1 MIALLSILEDPAARY
16 KNWLRAQQIANG
28 DPACA
33 ITASV
38 HLIAAGVL
46 QEGEVIPWA
55 EDLATRLK
63 EIGWKRIG
71 SPADVLPGDLIVCQ
85 DINGN
90 GATDHVWFALG
101 TPYHS
106 IMTGYAAR
114 CLDNHNDGAPYSRTL
129 NGKGF
134 PPPHTP
140 MDYALR
146 QEDAP

>member
-1 MIALLSILEDPAARY
+1 MNALTSVLEDPSVRY
-16 KNWLRAQQIANG
+16 KNWLRAQQIADG
-28 DPACA
+28 GSACA
-33 ITASV
+33 ITASL

-46 QEGEVIPWA
+46 PEGEVIPWA

-63 EIGWKRIG
+63 QLGWKRIDC
-71 SPADVLPGDLIVCQ
+71 PADVLPGDLIVCQ
-85 DINGN
+85 DLNGN

-101 TPYHS
+101 TPYHC
-106 IMTGYAAR
+106 IMAEWAAR
-114 CLDNHNDGAPYSRTL
+114 CVDNHNDGEPHPRTL

-146 QEDAP
+146 QEG

>member
-1 MIALLSILEDPAARY
+1 MNALLTVLEDRVARY
-16 KNWLRAQQIANG
+16 KNWLRAQQIAKG
-28 DPACA
+28 EPACA

-46 QEGEVIPWA
+46 PEGEVIFWA

-63 EIGWKRIG
+63 QLGWKRIDA
-71 SPADVLPGDLIVCQ
+71 PADVLPGDLIVCK
-85 DINGN
+85 DLNGN

-106 IMTGYAAR
+106 ALAQYAAR
-114 CLDNHNDGAPYSRTL
+114 CLDNHNDGSPYPRTL

-146 QEDAP
+146 QEG